1 MIGSVFD
8 LMSST
13 DRERVKKLA
22 QQAKNLKYV
31 FLIVI
36 DLLFYRDI
44 NEKSSKHKDT
54 SEKSSKY
61 KDTNE
66 KSSKH
71 KDTSEKSSK
80 YKDTNEKSSKH
91 KDTSEKSS
99 KCKDT
104 SEKSSKCK
112 DTSEKV
118 IPHSPP
124 QRTNDIGDRIISG
137 SELMNVVQ

>member
-1 MIGSVFD
+1 MF
-8 LMSST
+8 
-13 DRERVKKLA
+13 
-22 QQAKNLKYV
+22 

-36 DLLFYRDI
+36 DLLLYR
-44 NEKSSKHKDT
+44 DT
-54 SEKSSKY
+54 SEKSSKHI
-61 KDTNE
+61 DTNE

-80 YKDTNEKSSKH
+80 H
-91 KDTSEKSS
+91 KA
-99 KCKDT
+99 T

-137 SELMNVVQ
+137 SELMNLVK